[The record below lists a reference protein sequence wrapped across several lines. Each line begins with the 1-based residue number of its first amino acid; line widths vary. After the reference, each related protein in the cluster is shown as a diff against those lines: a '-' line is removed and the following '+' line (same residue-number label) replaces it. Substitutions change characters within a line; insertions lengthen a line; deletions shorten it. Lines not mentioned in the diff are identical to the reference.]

1 MHDVFINNP
10 DILALINKNK
20 KWRKK
25 RHQKKLIKIM

>member
-1 MHDVFINNP
+1 LIFLEDIDESLRNDP

-25 RHQKKLIKIM
+25 RH